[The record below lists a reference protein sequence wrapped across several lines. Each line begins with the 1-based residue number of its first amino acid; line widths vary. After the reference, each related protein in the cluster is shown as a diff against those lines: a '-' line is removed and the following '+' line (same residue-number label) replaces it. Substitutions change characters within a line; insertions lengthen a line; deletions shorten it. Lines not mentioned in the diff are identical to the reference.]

1 MSREWEWDREGNTSF
16 IVKNLSQTRVQWL
29 KSDFGNEVPPFLL
42 FNWGIYICS
51 IRGEG
56 NWFPLRL
63 LMQQSPK
70 LSELFDIFIINCA
83 DVLSSS
89 LQRRWIWQEMKQIRL
104 AFPLCVCRLAALFPF
119 DWSIKSG
126 RPLCPAITESN
137 FVSQAVC
144 PCAVCREEFLL
155 RPGCRSRAEGE
166 RLGNISSR
174 FLLRDPLIAAF
185 CRWPFDPR
193 WPLDIMLPSRA
204 KRT

>member
-1 MSREWEWDREGNTSF
+1 MKFQLSCSLTEGY
-16 IVKNLSQTRVQWL
+16 V
-29 KSDFGNEVPPFLL
+29 
-42 FNWGIYICS
+42 CS
-51 IRGEG
+51 IREEG
-56 NWFPLRL
+56 NWFSLCL
-63 LMQQSPK
+63 LMQRSPK

-83 DVLSSS
+83 DVLSNG

-104 AFPLCVCRLAALFPF
+104 AFPLRVCRLAAMFPF

-126 RPLCPAITESN
+126 RPLFPAITESN
-137 FVSQAVC
+137 LESQAVC
-144 PCAVCREEFLL
+144 PCAACREEFPL
-155 RPGCRSRAEGE
+155 RPGPRSRVEGE
-166 RLGNISSR
+166 RLGNISSH